1 MSTRSAFTGQ
11 ACSRAITEESD
22 HLLRRQYVL
31 QSGERVTR
39 LDDLQ
44 DIDELHVV
52 EVTATHRPDR
62 LRPHATGCCV

>member
-1 MSTRSAFTGQ
+1 MSSVTS
-11 ACSRAITEESD
+11 
-22 HLLRRQYVL
+22 YVL

-52 EVTATHRPDR
+52 EVTAMRHLAR
-62 LRPHATGCCV
+62 

>member
-1 MSTRSAFTGQ
+1 MSRD
-11 ACSRAITEESD
+11 AIFS
-22 HLLRRQYVL
+22 LRLRVAL

-52 EVTATHRPDR
+52 EVSIRPICLLTA
-62 LRPHATGCCV
+62 G